1 MKKSLIALFALAGT
15 SFGATTVVFDFDG
28 SDLGGA
34 TNLTTIALTDTD
46 SDFVA
51 TLTASSGTLIGG
63 DWGTEITGATGD
75 YIKCATKSAGL
86 SLTFSGLVAG
96 ELYDIQ
102 LVTGVPFEGAG
113 SWNTM
118 NTDNEYTS
126 TDLEFGAQNIAVRN
140 ITTYNVTGVKANE
153 DGEITFTIGN
163 TNGSHSAS
171 FNYAEIT
178 EATTNVPEP
187 ATASLSL
194 LGLAAL
200 MIRRRR

>member
-1 MKKSLIALFALAGT
+1 M
-15 SFGATTVVFDFDG
+15 VFDFDS

-34 TNLTTIALTDTD
+34 TNLTTIDLTDTN
-46 SDFVA
+46 SGFVA

-63 DWGTEITGATGD
+63 DWGTAKTGATAD
-75 YIKCATKSAGL
+75 YIKCATNSKNVNL
-86 SLTFSGLVAG
+86 SLTFSGLIAG

-102 LVTGVPFEGAG
+102 LVTGVPFEGQG
-113 SWNTM
+113 SWNSM
-118 NTDNEYTS
+118 NTTNEYTS
-126 TDLEFGAQNIAVRN
+126 TDVAFATQNIKVQDL
-140 ITTYNVTGVKANE
+140 TTYNVTGVKANE
-153 DGEITFTIGN
+153 DGEITFTIVN
-163 TNGSHSAS
+163 TDGKHSAS

-178 EATTNVPEP
+178 EATLNVPEP